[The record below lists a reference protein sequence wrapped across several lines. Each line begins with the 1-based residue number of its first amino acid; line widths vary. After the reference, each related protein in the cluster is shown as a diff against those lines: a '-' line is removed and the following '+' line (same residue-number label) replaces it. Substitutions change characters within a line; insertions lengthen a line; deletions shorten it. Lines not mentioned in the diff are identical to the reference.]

1 MNIYD
6 IIYCQIVGKEENMVK
21 IAHVDAN
28 SRAFKA
34 GIAINDVLVSINER
48 EINDV
53 LDYRFHL
60 ANAHLDICVMR
71 NGEKLHFEI
80 VKQEYDDIG
89 LDFETPLM
97 DNKHSCE
104 NKCIFCF
111 IDQLPKGLRKSLYF
125 KDDDSRLSFLH
136 GNYITLTNLSDGD
149 IDRIIEMHISPVNVS
164 IHTTNPELRVKMMK
178 NKRSG
183 EVLKYLKRFADAGI
197 HICGQ
202 IVLCKGIN
210 DGDELQRSMRELTAY
225 LPALQSVSIVP
236 AGKTKFR
243 ENLYKID
250 SFTEED
256 CRKVVCQVEKFADEC
271 YKKFGT
277 RLFFCADEFYI
288 KGNLKL
294 HDDEYYEG
302 YAQIENGVGM
312 LTSLLTEFGI
322 EADYIDEYLGSYK
335 APRKIS
341 VVTGVAS
348 SAQINDMCERLMKLV
363 EGLEIKVYTVVNNFF
378 GHEITVSGLLT
389 GADIHDQL
397 NGRELYDELILPPSV
412 LRAEGD
418 LFLCGMSLDELSEKL
433 NVKIRLSS
441 NDGAGFIRAMLGIE

>member
-1 MNIYD
+1 
-6 IIYCQIVGKEENMVK
+6 MVR
-21 IAHVDAN
+21 ITFVDNN
-28 SRAFKA
+28 SRAKRV
-34 GIAINDVLVSINER
+34 GICEGDILVSINGR

-60 ANAHLDICVMR
+60 ANKTLDICILR
-71 NGEKLHFEI
+71 DNLEQHFNI
-80 VKQEYDDIG
+80 VKSEYDDIG

-97 DNKHSCE
+97 DKKHSCE

-136 GNYITLTNLSDGD
+136 GNYITLTNLEEKD

-164 IHTTNPELRVKMMK
+164 VHTTNPELRVKMMK

-183 EVLKYLKRFADAGI
+183 EVLSYLKKLADAGI

-202 IVLCKGIN
+202 IVLCKNIN
-210 DGDELQRSMRELTAY
+210 DKEELERSMTDLCEY

-243 ENLYKID
+243 DKLFNLE
-250 SFTEED
+250 SFTPDD
-256 CRKVVCQVEKFADEC
+256 CREVIAQVEAFAEKC
-271 YKKFGT
+271 FEKYGT

-288 KGNLKL
+288 KGEVPL
-294 HDDEYYEG
+294 HDDDYYEG
-302 YAQIENGVGM
+302 YPQIENGVGM

-322 EADYIDEYLGSYK
+322 EEKYIDEYLDK
-335 APRKIS
+335 FEAPRKIS

-348 SAQINDMCERLMKLV
+348 SEQIREMCARLEKSIN
-363 EGLEIKVYTVVNNFF
+363 GLEITVHTIINNFF

-389 GADIHDQL
+389 GTDIHDQL
-397 NGRELYDELILPPSV
+397 KDKQLYDELILPPNV

-418 LFLCGMSLDELSEKL
+418 LFLCGMSLEELSEKL
-433 NVKIRLSS
+433 NVKIRLSG
-441 NDGAGFIRAMLGIE
+441 NDGAGFVSAMLGID

>member
-1 MNIYD
+1 
-6 IIYCQIVGKEENMVK
+6 MVR
-21 IAHVDAN
+21 ITVVDKN
-28 SRAFKA
+28 SRAA
-34 GIAINDVLVSINER
+34 RVGILENDVLVSINNR

-60 ANAHLDICVMR
+60 ANKTLDICVLR
-71 NGEKLHFEI
+71 DGTELHFDI
-80 VKQEYDDIG
+80 IKSEYDDIG

-97 DNKHSCE
+97 DKKHSCE

-111 IDQLPKGLRKSLYF
+111 IDQLPKGLRKTLYF

-136 GNYITLTNLSDGD
+136 GNYITLTNLDKKD
-149 IDRIIEMHISPVNVS
+149 IERIIEMRISPVNVS
-164 IHTTNPELRVKMMK
+164 VHTTNPELRVKMMK

-183 EVLKYLKRFADAGI
+183 EVLSYLKMLADAGI
-197 HICGQ
+197 HICAQ

-210 DGDELQRSMRELTAY
+210 DKEELDRSMRDLCEY
-225 LPALQSVSIVP
+225 FPALQSVSIVP

-243 ENLYKID
+243 DNLFPLE
-250 SFTEED
+250 SFTPED
-256 CRKVVCQVEKFADEC
+256 CKSVIAQVEQFADEC
-271 YKKFGT
+271 LEKYGT

-288 KGNLKL
+288 KCGLNL
-294 HDDEYYEG
+294 HDEEYYEG
-302 YAQIENGVGM
+302 YPQIENGVGM

-322 EADYIDEYLGSYK
+322 EEEYIDEYLEKFKS
-335 APRKIS
+335 PRKIS

-348 SAQINDMCERLMKLV
+348 SAQIQDMCARLERCV
-363 EGLEIKVYTVVNNFF
+363 NGLEITVHTVINNFF

-389 GADIHDQL
+389 GADIYDQL
-397 NGRELYDELILPPSV
+397 KDKELYDELILPPNV

-418 LFLCGMSLDELSEKL
+418 LFLCGMSLEELSEKL

-441 NDGAGFIRAMLGIE
+441 NDGAGFVSSMLGIE